1 MKKILFLFSLT
12 IMAACSNAQTPKGG
26 KTYLDS
32 IKHIPA
38 YRILTTDSVFITPA
52 NLQKSKPVML
62 VFFAPDCSHCQK
74 MMYELKPKLATL
86 KNIQVIMIANTL
98 RYDLRALR
106 EFKRDFGLKDYPN
119 ITIGTEGDSY
129 FVVNYYAIRTT
140 PFIAMYDSKGNIEK
154 YYDKVVPP
162 ETILA
167 SAKKLR

>member
-1 MKKILFLFSLT
+1 
-12 IMAACSNAQTPKGG
+12 
-26 KTYLDS
+26 
-32 IKHIPA
+32 
-38 YRILTTDSVFITPA
+38 
-52 NLQKSKPVML
+52 ML
-62 VFFAPDCSHCQK
+62 VFFAPDCSHCQH
-74 MMYELKPKLATL
+74 MMYELKPKLAAL

-140 PFIAMYDSKGNIEK
+140 PFIAMYDSKGNLAN

-162 ETILA
+162 QTILA
-167 SAKKLR
+167 SVKKLH

>member
-1 MKKILFLFSLT
+1 
-12 IMAACSNAQTPKGG
+12 
-26 KTYLDS
+26 
-32 IKHIPA
+32 
-38 YRILTTDSVFITPA
+38 
-52 NLQKSKPVML
+52 
-62 VFFAPDCSHCQK
+62 
-74 MMYELKPKLATL
+74 MMYELKPKLASL

-106 EFKRDFGLKDYPN
+106 EFKRDFGLKNYPN
-119 ITIGTEGDSY
+119 IIIGTEGDSY

-140 PFIAMYDSKGNIEK
+140 PFIAMYDSKGNLSK